1 LTPAP
6 SGRWVGISHDA
17 VVVSGWGSLVRTQ
30 EQANQ
35 IFQDLI
41 DEQPA

>member
-1 LTPAP
+1 M
-6 SGRWVGISHDA
+6 
-17 VVVSGWGSLVRTQ
+17 VSGWGSLVRTQ